1 MQERNPEPR
10 EPNSFIISSK
20 HACPLLQTGTLYLPG
35 LFAMQTFLKRWSG
48 TKHSL
53 PLLAR
58 HEKLQE
64 PHGELFPNVFF
75 LSVLLHLGKQI
86 PFLYFFWFGFCLPVS
101 SVVRQLSLLGAL
113 VLFEF
118 CIFSPSGADR
128 TDILLQGTSWGLPQV
143 KFTSLFGGLQGN
155 CPWKTYCHHLFSS
168 RKVKTNCRQFR
179 QSN

>member
-1 MQERNPEPR
+1 MQERNSEPR

-20 HACPLLQTGTLYLPG
+20 HGCPLLQTETLYLPS

-53 PLLAR
+53 PPACKTCKTVR
-58 HEKLQE
+58 APWRIVSQC
-64 PHGELFPNVFF
+64 

-128 TDILLQGTSWGLPQV
+128 TDTVLQGTSWGLPQM

-155 CPWKTYCHHLFSS
+155 CTWKTLRSSLQFSKDEDKLQAIQT
-168 RKVKTNCRQFR
+168 R
-179 QSN
+179 

>member
-20 HACPLLQTGTLYLPG
+20 HACPLLQTETLYLPG

-64 PHGELFPNVFF
+64 PHGELFPNVF

-86 PFLYFFWFGFCLPVS
+86 PFLYFFGLGSVS
-101 SVVRQLSLLGAL
+101 QFLQLLGSYPSLGLWFSLDSVFSHLLGQTELIFCCRGLPSTSEVYFL
-113 VLFEF
+113 VW
-118 CIFSPSGADR
+118 GAPR
-128 TDILLQGTSWGLPQV
+128 KLPLEDILPSSLQ
-143 KFTSLFGGLQGN
+143 
-155 CPWKTYCHHLFSS
+155 FS
-168 RKVKTNCRQFR
+168 KDEANCRQFR